1 MARYEVQDWDADYGI
16 YDTQERKFIGQP
28 ITMRRDANIV
38 CAWYND
44 LKESE
49 AQNDNR

>member
-1 MARYEVQDWDADYGI
+1 MNNYVVQDWDANYGI
-16 YDTQERKFIGQP
+16 WDIDNRCFVGQP
-28 ITMRRDANIV
+28 ITMLRDANIV

-49 AQNDNR
+49 GKDG